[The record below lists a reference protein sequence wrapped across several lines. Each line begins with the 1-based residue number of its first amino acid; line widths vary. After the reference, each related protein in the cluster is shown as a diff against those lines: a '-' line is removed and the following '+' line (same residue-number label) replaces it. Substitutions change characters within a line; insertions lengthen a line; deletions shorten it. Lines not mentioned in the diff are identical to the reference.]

1 MIKKTLYLLVI
12 TLVNFTSSITASN
25 LDSTLYTSN
34 LKAFTWEP
42 ISDVKD
48 ILQYE
53 NPKNLTKRAIDQSKL
68 AEVHYSSAV
77 ELMKKKEYTSAI
89 NEFKSAM
96 KRYKRAK
103 LSDDGLNFI
112 RVNMALCYANSGNN
126 EDIALSKRFLNLV
139 TSKIYSNSNWTYNTA
154 IAHYKIGNFSEAAS
168 FLSSIIRKDEFDFQ
182 SYVTLEDI
190 YRNSGNEKDAD
201 KVIERMETAK
211 AKLIAQNQKSKPSK
225 KQKTKKEKNKKFIP
239 KGERPDIKNL
249 KIQSKDDHLQYNKVD
264 RINDRSM
271 IQIQEGIGEYN
282 LGVKALSNK
291 EYTTAQVHLK
301 NTEKKL
307 KRGKIND
314 DGLNFTRGNLAIA
327 FLASGEK
334 RGIGQSKRHLG
345 KLTPKIYKDRKWT
358 YNLAVAHYTF
368 ATNSRGATK
377 SEYMSKAIKLFK
389 TVIKTDRLFLP
400 AHENLIYIFKE
411 IDEDS
416 KAIRAQ
422 QNYEKCRNEL
432 IKSFSRQ
439 DQVALGMSD
448 LHIFR
453 VKLGTFGEY
462 NTPATLFDED
472 ELITIPIN
480 ENNTTYISG
489 MFYNLEDAI
498 KYQKRMLRIGYENA
512 VIIAYKNG
520 NEIEF

>member
-377 SEYMSKAIKLFK
+377 SENMSKAIKLFK

>member
-12 TLVNFTSSITASN
+12 TLVTFTSSITASN

-211 AKLIAQNQKSKPSK
+211 AKLIAQNQKSKPTK

-480 ENNTTYISG
+480 ENNTTYIAG

-498 KYQKRMLRIGYENA
+498 KYQKRMLRKGYENA
-512 VIIAYKNG
+512 LIIAYKNG

>member
-1 MIKKTLYLLVI
+1 
-12 TLVNFTSSITASN
+12 
-25 LDSTLYTSN
+25 
-34 LKAFTWEP
+34 
-42 ISDVKD
+42 
-48 ILQYE
+48 
-53 NPKNLTKRAIDQSKL
+53 
-68 AEVHYSSAV
+68 
-77 ELMKKKEYTSAI
+77 MKKKEYTSAI

-422 QNYEKCRNEL
+422 QLSL
-432 IKSFSRQ
+432 I
-439 DQVALGMSD
+439 
-448 LHIFR
+448 HI
-453 VKLGTFGEY
+453 
-462 NTPATLFDED
+462 
-472 ELITIPIN
+472 
-480 ENNTTYISG
+480 
-489 MFYNLEDAI
+489 
-498 KYQKRMLRIGYENA
+498 
-512 VIIAYKNG
+512 
-520 NEIEF
+520 

>member
-12 TLVNFTSSITASN
+12 TLVIFTSSITASN

-34 LKAFTWEP
+34 LKAYTWEP
-42 ISDVKD
+42 ISDVEN

-68 AEVHYSSAV
+68 AEVHYTSAV
-77 ELMKKKEYTSAI
+77 KLMKKKEYSSAI

-112 RVNMALCYANSGNN
+112 RINMALCYANSGNN

-139 TSKIYSNSNWTYNTA
+139 TSKIYSNNNWTYNTA
-154 IAHYKIGNFSEAAS
+154 IAHNKVGNFSEAAS
-168 FLSSIIRKDEFDFQ
+168 FLSSIIRKDEFNFQ

-211 AKLIAQNQKSKPSK
+211 AKLIDQNQKSKPSK
-225 KQKTKKEKNKKFIP
+225 NQKTEKEENKKFIP
-239 KGERPDIKNL
+239 KGERPDINNL
-249 KIQSKDDHLQYNKVD
+249 KILSKDDHLQFNKVD
-264 RINDRSM
+264 KINDRSM

-377 SEYMSKAIKLFK
+377 SDYMSKAIKLFK
-389 TVIKTDRLFLP
+389 IVIKTDKLFLP
-400 AHENLIYIFKE
+400 AHENLIYIYKE
-411 IDEDS
+411 IDEDN

-439 DQVALGMSD
+439 DQLALGMSD

-462 NTPATLFDED
+462 NTPAALFDED

-480 ENNTTYISG
+480 ENNTTYIAG
-489 MFYNLEDAI
+489 MFYNLENAI

-512 VIIAYKNG
+512 LIIAYKNG

>member
-12 TLVNFTSSITASN
+12 TLVTFTSSITASN

-225 KQKTKKEKNKKFIP
+225 KQKTKKQKNKKFIP

-389 TVIKTDRLFLP
+389 TVIKRDKLFLP

-411 IDEDS
+411 IDEDG

-480 ENNTTYISG
+480 ENNTTYIAG

-498 KYQKRMLRIGYENA
+498 KYQKRMLRKGYENA
-512 VIIAYKNG
+512 LIIAYKNG

>member
-1 MIKKTLYLLVI
+1 MIKKTFYLLVI
-12 TLVNFTSSITASN
+12 TLGILTSSITASN
-25 LDSTLYTSN
+25 IDSTLSASN
-34 LKAFTWEP
+34 FKAHYWEP
-42 ISDVKD
+42 ISDVKN

-53 NPKNLTKRAIDQSKL
+53 NPKELTKRTIQQTNL
-68 AEVHYSSAV
+68 AEANYSAAI
-77 ELMKKKEYTSAI
+77 ELMKNKDYTSAI
-89 NEFKSAM
+89 IEFKSAM
-96 KRYKRAK
+96 KKYKRAK
-103 LSDDGLNFI
+103 LSDDALNFI
-112 RVNMALCYANSGNN
+112 RVNMALSYAHTGNK
-126 EDIALSKRFLNLV
+126 EDLALSKRLLTLV
-139 TSKIYSNSNWTYNTA
+139 TSRIYSEINWTYN
-154 IAHYKIGNFSEAAS
+154 IGVAHNKVGNSAEAAS
-168 FLSSIIRKDEFDFQ
+168 LLSSIIRKDEFHFQ
-182 SYVTLEDI
+182 AYVTLENI

-201 KVIERMETAK
+201 KVIERMQTAE
-211 AKLIAQNQKSKPSK
+211 AKLIVKNQRSKSSN
-225 KQKTKKEKNKKFIP
+225 KQKTKQKSGKKFIP
-239 KGERPDIKNL
+239 TGERPDITNL
-249 KIQSKDDHLQYNKVD
+249 KIPSKDDHLQFNKID
-264 RINDRSM
+264 AINDRSM

-282 LGVKALSNK
+282 IGVKALINK
-291 EYTTAQVHLK
+291 EYSTAQARLK
-301 NTEKKL
+301 NTEKKF
-307 KRGKIND
+307 KRGKINE

-377 SEYMSKAIKLFK
+377 SDYMSKAIKLFK
-389 TVIKTDRLFLP
+389 IVIKTDKLFLP
-400 AHENLIYIFKE
+400 AHENLIYIYKE

-439 DQVALGMSD
+439 DQLELGMSD

-462 NTPATLFDED
+462 DTPVALFDEN
-472 ELITIPIN
+472 EVITIPIS
-480 ENNTTYISG
+480 ENKTTYLAG
-489 MFYNLEDAI
+489 MFYNLEDAV

-512 VIIAYKNG
+512 LIIAYKNG

>member
-12 TLVNFTSSITASN
+12 TLVTFTSSITASN

-34 LKAFTWEP
+34 LKAYTWEP

-154 IAHYKIGNFSEAAS
+154 IAHHKIGNFSEAAS

-225 KQKTKKEKNKKFIP
+225 NQKTKKEENKKFIP

-249 KIQSKDDHLQYNKVD
+249 KILSKDDHLQYNKVD

-271 IQIQEGIGEYN
+271 IQIQEGIGDYN
-282 LGVKALSNK
+282 IGVKALINK
-291 EYTTAQVHLK
+291 EYTTAQARLK
-301 NTEKKL
+301 NTEKKF
-307 KRGKIND
+307 KRGKINE

-389 TVIKTDRLFLP
+389 TVIKRDKLFLP

-411 IDEDS
+411 IDEDG

-422 QNYEKCRNEL
+422 QNYERCRNEL

-462 NTPATLFDED
+462 NTPAALFDED

-480 ENNTTYISG
+480 ENNTTYIAG
-489 MFYNLEDAI
+489 MFYNLENAI
-498 KYQKRMLRIGYENA
+498 KYQKRMLRVGYKNA
-512 VIIAYKNG
+512 LIIAYKNG

>member
-1 MIKKTLYLLVI
+1 MIKKTLYLLAI
-12 TLVNFTSSITASN
+12 TLAIITSSITASN
-25 LDSTLYTSN
+25 IDSTLSASN
-34 LKAFTWEP
+34 FKAHYWEP
-42 ISDVKD
+42 ISDVKNV
-48 ILQYE
+48 LQYE
-53 NPKNLTKRAIDQSKL
+53 NTKDLTKRSIQQTNL
-68 AEVHYSSAV
+68 AEANYTAAI
-77 ELMKKKEYTSAI
+77 ELMKKKDYTSAI
-89 NEFKSAM
+89 IEFKSAM
-96 KRYKRAK
+96 KKYKRAK
-103 LSDDGLNFI
+103 LSDDALNFI
-112 RVNMALCYANSGNN
+112 RVNMALSYAHTGNK
-126 EDIALSKRFLNLV
+126 EDLALSKRLLTLV
-139 TSKIYSNSNWTYNTA
+139 TSRIYSEINWTYNIG
-154 IAHYKIGNFSEAAS
+154 IAHNKVGNSIEAAS
-168 FLSSIIRKDEFDFQ
+168 LLSSIIRKDEFHFQ
-182 SYVTLEDI
+182 AYVTLENI
-190 YRNSGNEKDAD
+190 YRTSGNEKDAD

-211 AKLIAQNQKSKPSK
+211 AKLIVQNQKSKSSNQPK
-225 KQKTKKEKNKKFIP
+225 TKQKNSKKFIP
-239 KGERPDIKNL
+239 KGERPDITNI
-249 KIQSKDDHLQYNKVD
+249 KISSKDDHLQFNKID
-264 RINDRSM
+264 AINDRSM

-377 SEYMSKAIKLFK
+377 ADFMSKAIKLFK
-389 TVIKTDRLFLP
+389 IVIKTDKLFLP
-400 AHENLIYIFKE
+400 AHENLIYIYKE
-411 IDEDS
+411 IDEDN

-439 DQVALGMSD
+439 DQLALGMSD

-462 NTPATLFDED
+462 NTPVALFDED

-480 ENNTTYISG
+480 ENNTTYIAG
-489 MFYNLEDAI
+489 IFYNLENAI

-512 VIIAYKNG
+512 LIIAYKNG